1 MTISTIGQ
9 QLDPLWQAA
18 QNAAST
24 TTASTDPS
32 PSGGTQ
38 TSPAIIMDISGDAS
52 GDSASTTTMTRAERD
67 AAKAALKVQEEA
79 AEAQAKAEEE
89 ALEAAAKAA
98 KEAAEAAEDIA
109 KAEAKAAE
117 EAAEAQAKAEEEA
130 LEAAEKAAK
139 EAAEEAEDL
148 AKAQAKAE
156 EEALEA
162 AEKAA
167 KEAAEEA
174 EDLAKAQAKAEE
186 EALEAAE
193 KAAKEAAEEAE
204 DLAKAQA
211 KADEEAAE
219 AAAKAAKDASRS
231 GGDPVAGPAGA
242 TAAQGPDGAKENGF
256 IDETGAVASRASENS
271 RAFERAGPKEK
282 GWNKVDDSLTATV
295 RPEEVQEA
303 EEDVDIAASR
313 EAAKR
318 VQARMMQESVISLI
332 SSTDKVG
339 ITLKPIE
346 NVSTERAG
354 GSYAAA
360 TPKPDAVE
368 ARQRVSV
375 AA

>member
-1 MTISTIGQ
+1 MTK
-9 QLDPLWQAA
+9 
-18 QNAAST
+18 
-24 TTASTDPS
+24 
-32 PSGGTQ
+32 
-38 TSPAIIMDISGDAS
+38 
-52 GDSASTTTMTRAERD
+52 AERD

-148 AKAQAKAE
+148 AKAQAKA
-156 EEALEA
+156 
-162 AEKAA
+162 
-167 KEAAEEA
+167 
-174 EDLAKAQAKAEE
+174 
-186 EALEAAE
+186 
-193 KAAKEAAEEAE
+193 
-204 DLAKAQA
+204 
-211 KADEEAAE
+211 DEEAVE

-360 TPKPDAVE
+360 TPKPDAAEV
-368 ARQRVSV
+368 RQRVSV